1 MPEVFS
7 PSVGDAILPS
17 QLAIMRKNTDIAKSF
32 RQTLTDADSF
42 RTISLTENSSS
53 NTIVSIPQKAVE
65 SNVSTVI
72 IENQSKAVAGSSDG
86 DKNDYKKVERHGIP
100 TIVDFSSSSPRTR
113 GRTLTETEE
122 STAGKYP
129 IRQAYNSGIRCLLD
143 WYPSLPENFVFHSI
157 CAKTEYSS
165 ILF

>member
-1 MPEVFS
+1 MPEVFA
-7 PSVGDAILPS
+7 PTVGDAILPS
-17 QLAIMRKNTDIAKSF
+17 QFTIMRKNTDIAKSF

-65 SNVSTVI
+65 NNVSTVI
-72 IENQSKAVAGSSDG
+72 IENQSKAVPGSSDG
-86 DKNDYKKVERHGIP
+86 DKNDDKKVERHGIP
-100 TIVDFSSSSPRTR
+100 TIVDLSSSSPRTR

-129 IRQAYNSGIRCLLD
+129 IRQAYNSGN
-143 WYPSLPENFVFHSI
+143 SLS
-157 CAKTEYSS
+157 T
-165 ILF
+165 